1 MDQGASGGVV
11 VGADGKARCPW
22 GLSTPEYVAYHDTE
36 WGVPVRDERGLY
48 ERMMLEAF
56 QSGLSWITILRKRD
70 GIRDAFARFDPDIVA
85 RFTEKDVAR
94 LMHDAR
100 IIRNHRKIQAA
111 ITNARAVLS
120 LRDGAGLPELIWSHQ
135 PDPVPAP
142 KTVHEVPGSTPESI
156 ALAKALKKAGF
167 VFVGPTT
174 VYAMMQAVG
183 MVNDHLSGCHCR
195 NRLT

>member
-22 GLSTPEYVAYHDTE
+22 GLSAPEYVAYHDTE

-70 GIRDAFARFDPDIVA
+70 GIREAFAQFDPDIVA
-85 RFTEKDVAR
+85 RFNEKDVAR
-94 LMHDAR
+94 LMQDAR
-100 IIRNHRKIQAA
+100 IVRNHRKIQAA
-111 ITNARAVLS
+111 VTNAQAVIA
-120 LRDGAGLPELIWSHQ
+120 LRDGIGLPDLIWGHQ

-142 KTVHEVPGSTPESI
+142 TTVHEVPGSTPESI

-183 MVNDHLSGCHCR
+183 IVNDHLSGCHCR
-195 NRLT
+195 NRLA